1 MVKTFLTLI
10 NNVNIFTIYESL
22 RQNVIKML
30 PTIFKNKT
38 KVMGD
43 SSKFWVQLLGG

>member
-10 NNVNIFTIYESL
+10 NSVNIFTIYESL

-43 SSKFWVQLLGG
+43 SSKSWVQLLGG